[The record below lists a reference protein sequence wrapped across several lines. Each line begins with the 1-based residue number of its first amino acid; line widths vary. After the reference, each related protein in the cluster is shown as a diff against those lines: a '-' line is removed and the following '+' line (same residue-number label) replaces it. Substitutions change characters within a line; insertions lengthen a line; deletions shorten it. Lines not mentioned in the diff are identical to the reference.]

1 MCPGTCPCLL
11 GPLPPGTALLTV
23 PPASCLLCGVSSDVA
38 TPISYWV
45 GGICCP
51 LRERF
56 KGLLTLLILRTD
68 FWFYRFSLLF
78 SALCFTYHLEV
89 PYFLLSTDFE
99 LGLLFFFW
107 FLSVLILLV
116 WDFSSVKNVGVHSC
130 VLPFSH
136 TASVRPINWHAVFS
150 FSKIS
155 IFHKI
160 LYLDFIVEHGWR

>member
-11 GPLPPGTALLTV
+11 GPLPPGTALLSAPCFLFALWSQQWCRHTHF
-23 PPASCLLCGVSSDVA
+23 LLSLN
-38 TPISYWV
+38 
-45 GGICCP
+45 

-89 PYFLLSTDFE
+89 RYFLLSTDFE

-130 VLPFSH
+130 VLPFRH

-160 LYLDFIVEHGWR
+160 LYLDFIVGHGWR